1 MSQSSTSKAGIEE
14 PPIGR
19 PAPGDDQRA
28 DQRRFVGHVSSDHGH
43 DGDAAT
49 GSTSWASGAGQP
61 GATAIR
67 RGRAPIDWSPPAA
80 IAPDQRRRSG
90 VERPSAT
97 VPVSA
102 RRKTPAAATGMRR
115 RGLGHRASEARTARP
130 CASSDPMASS
140 QRPSTSRKF
149 RNRPDGS
156 WTASSR

>member
-1 MSQSSTSKAGIEE
+1 MSSG
-14 PPIGR
+14 
-19 PAPGDDQRA
+19 
-28 DQRRFVGHVSSDHGH
+28 HGH

-49 GSTSWASGAGQP
+49 GSTSWASVPASRAP
-61 GATAIR
+61 TAIHA
-67 RGRAPIDWSPPAA
+67 GRAPIAWSPPAA
-80 IAPDQRRRSG
+80 IAHPISAD
-90 VERPSAT
+90 ERAWSARSAT

-102 RRKTPAAATGMRR
+102 RRKTPAAAARNARSG
-115 RGLGHRASEARTARP
+115 ASDIARPRARTARP